1 MGGRGAVSATRGNG
15 GTYSPT
21 KTNEHTEKLSG
32 KTLSLGTNS
41 VTIKGE
47 NGKTA
52 GVIRGMSRVQTS
64 NPQDQMMM
72 HKFQRETGVDLRS
85 FGTGNIYKADGKLY
99 IFNNTKGDSVALRL
113 QKVNRSEYDKLVE
126 KNERLKKAEKAGA
139 YIINHV

>member
-15 GTYSPT
+15 GTYSPA
-21 KTNEHTEKLSG
+21 KTNENTGKLTG
-32 KTLSLGTNS
+32 KKLSLGTNS

-52 GVIRGMSRVQTS
+52 GVVRGMSRVQSS

-72 HKFQRETGVDLRS
+72 HKFQRESGIDLRT
-85 FGTGNIYKADGKLY
+85 FGMGNIYKANGNIY
-99 IFNNTKGDSVALRL
+99 IFNDTKGDTVAMRL
-113 QKVNRSEYDKLVE
+113 KNVNKTEYDKLVE
-126 KNERLKKAEKAGA
+126 KNKRLANAEKAGA